1 MNLQVSDYARA
12 ALAVLKRD
20 FRTALSYR
28 LQLGGG
34 LFSAMLTLT
43 VFYYVSRLVT
53 VEPFDSSDDYFA
65 FVLIG
70 LVIFQMLQSILG
82 GAPAAVRQ
90 ELVAGTF
97 ERIVLS
103 PFGPVG
109 GITAMLLFPFAFA
122 LVMGCLTLLLGV
134 VVFGVDLEFP
144 RALLGLP
151 LACLCALAFAPFGIL
166 SAALVLVVKQAT
178 VGVTMILAAVSLV
191 AGLYFPVNLLP
202 DWIRW
207 ASDVQP
213 FTPAVDLMRHLLV
226 GAPLADAASLQ
237 LIKLAG
243 FFAVMLPL
251 SLWALTLTV
260 RLSRRRG
267 TIIEY

>member
-1 MNLQVSDYARA
+1 MSYYTRA
-12 ALAVLKRD
+12 ALAVIKRD
-20 FRTALSYR
+20 FRTAISYR
-28 LQLGGG
+28 LQMGGG
-34 LFSAMLTLT
+34 LLSSVLTLT
-43 VFYYVSRLVT
+43 VFYYVSRLVQ
-53 VEPFDSSDDYFA
+53 VEPFASSDDYFA

-82 GAPAAVRQ
+82 GAPSVVRQ

-97 ERIVLS
+97 QRIVLS

-109 GITAMLLFPFAFA
+109 GIAAMLLFPFMFA
-122 LVMGCLTLLLGV
+122 LVTGSLTLLLGV
-134 VVFGVDLEFP
+134 VVFGVELAFP
-144 RALLGLP
+144 QALLGLP

-166 SAALVLVVKQAT
+166 SAAMVLVVKQAT
-178 VGVTMILAAVSLV
+178 FGVTLILAAISLV
-191 AGLYFPVNLLP
+191 SGLYFPVSLLP
-202 DWIRW
+202 DWIGW
-207 ASDVQP
+207 TAEVQP

-226 GAPLADAASLQ
+226 DAPLGDAASVE
-237 LIKLAG
+237 IVKLVG

-260 RLSRRRG
+260 RFSRRRG